1 MNQNQSAYGSNNK
14 TEPKS
19 PCAQSREITEGLS
32 WQPLMQLL
40 RMNHWF
46 LNTSGNVLL
55 PLDSFWDKLAG
66 ILDAF
71 EVSFF
76 FELYH
81 EGGRVLKIG

>member
-1 MNQNQSAYGSNNK
+1 MNQNQSAYGRNNK

-19 PCAQSREITEGLS
+19 SCAQSREITEGLS

-55 PLDSFWDKLAG
+55 PLGSFWDKLAG
-66 ILDAF
+66 IMDAF
-71 EVSFF
+71 EVLFF
-76 FELYH
+76 FHLYH